1 MKKISGL
8 LVIVVFLFALTSLKA
23 EKKFYDNWK
32 KDSTYQL
39 KKDGCLLL
47 IQKKNTYDTCVST
60 KEFEIIDS
68 ELKNEVEYNQYS
80 KIETIKTIDTLP
92 VLLWDIQW
100 SELMLL
106 MNGGKVSRQL
116 IYRKPVFGLFP
127 KLYNET
133 YLYNGKEI
141 IHKQPEVNNAL
152 MWLSISMSMI
162 ILFHFVYFGGIYVMA
177 SERKINKLIKIFILV
192 IIFFI
197 VSFVILPFWGTYYFT
212 YIQNWVTLPSAIA
225 IIISIVS
232 LWIRNKRIKEK
243 EEDLY
248 HSSMN

>member
-1 MKKISGL
+1 
-8 LVIVVFLFALTSLKA
+8 
-23 EKKFYDNWK
+23 
-32 KDSTYQL
+32 
-39 KKDGCLLL
+39 
-47 IQKKNTYDTCVST
+47 
-60 KEFEIIDS
+60 
-68 ELKNEVEYNQYS
+68 
-80 KIETIKTIDTLP
+80 
-92 VLLWDIQW
+92 
-100 SELMLL
+100 
-106 MNGGKVSRQL
+106 
-116 IYRKPVFGLFP
+116 
-127 KLYNET
+127 
-133 YLYNGKEI
+133 
-141 IHKQPEVNNAL
+141 
-152 MWLSISMSMI
+152 
-162 ILFHFVYFGGIYVMA
+162 MA